1 MKYRIVSDSSSNL
14 LSMDCGVDYTTVP
27 LKILIGSE
35 TYVDDK
41 ELDVENLVNEIE
53 KSESSSTSCPNTQ
66 EWLDAFEGADAIFAV
81 TISGSLSGSYNSA
94 MLAQEQF
101 LQEHP
106 DAKVYV
112 VDSLSTG
119 GHMQLLIE
127 KLASCIQEGME
138 FDEIVK
144 EIQRYQSQTKILF
157 MLESLQNLAKNGR
170 VSHTVA
176 NIAGFL
182 GIRFIGKASEQGTI
196 QQAQVAKGAKR
207 AISALENLMLKMGY
221 EGGKVRISHCINLEA
236 AKNLKDKLLEKFPLA
251 DIIIDTCG
259 GLCSYYAERGGMIIG
274 FEIVSQ

>member
-66 EWLDAFEGADAIFAV
+66 EWLDAFEGADCIFAV
-81 TISGSLSGSYNSA
+81 TISSSLSGSYNSA

-138 FDEIVK
+138 FDEIIK
-144 EIQRYQSQTKILF
+144 EVQKYQSQTKILF

-207 AISALENLMLKMGY
+207 AISALESLMLKMGY